1 LGVKLNDE
9 LVARACAGDDAAAAD
24 LICSVWPD
32 AYRIAWSTVRNRAA
46 AEDAAQEACA
56 RAWRGLKSLRRP
68 ERFAVWF
75 YRIVVNEAR
84 RAARA
89 ASCEASADA
98 VPAADDA
105 SRDDRIAVRAAVDA
119 LEPRLRLPIVLRYYY
134 GLRGPEIA
142 QVLGAPPVTVR
153 WWMMLAHRRLRAL
166 LEDPASPSQSTA
178 ATDGR
183 YTDESIAAG

>member
-1 LGVKLNDE
+1 MKQNDE
-9 LVARACAGDDAAAAD
+9 LAARASAGDDAAAAD

-32 AYRIAWSTVRNRAA
+32 AYRIAWSVVRNRAA

-84 RAARA
+84 RAQR
-89 ASCEASADA
+89 SIQRDEPIDA
-98 VPAADDA
+98 VAAHDEA

-134 GLRGPEIA
+134 GLRSSEIA
-142 QVLGAPPVTVR
+142 QVLGAPAVTVR
-153 WWMMLAHRRLRAL
+153 WWLMLAHRRLRVAL
-166 LEDPASPSQSTA
+166 DDPASPSQHTA
-178 ATDGR
+178 APDGR
-183 YTDESIAAG
+183 FKDESIAAG

>member
-1 LGVKLNDE
+1 MKQKDG
-9 LVARACAGDDAAAAD
+9 LVARGCAGDDAAAGD
-24 LICSVWPD
+24 LICAVWPD
-32 AYRIAWSTVRNRAA
+32 AYRIAWSIVRNRAA

-84 RAARA
+84 RAQRA
-89 ASCEASADA
+89 MRCETPLEA
-98 VPAADDA
+98 VGAHDDA
-105 SRDDRIAVRAAVDA
+105 SHDDRIAVRGAVSA

-134 GLRGPEIA
+134 GLRSAEIA
-142 QVLGAPPVTVR
+142 QVLGAPAVTVR
-153 WWMMLAHRRLRAL
+153 WWLMLAHRRLRVAL
-166 LEDPASPSQSTA
+166 DDPASPSQHTA
-178 ATDGR
+178 APDGR

>member
-1 LGVKLNDE
+1 VKQSDE
-9 LVARACAGDDAAAAD
+9 LVARACADDEAAVAD

-32 AYRIAWSTVRNRAA
+32 AYRIAWSIVRNRAA

-84 RAARA
+84 RAQRSMRSDAPLEAVA
-89 ASCEASADA
+89 AH
-98 VPAADDA
+98 DDA
-105 SRDDRIAVRAAVDA
+105 SHDDRIAVRAAVDA

-134 GLRGPEIA
+134 GLRSAEIA
-142 QVLGAPPVTVR
+142 QVLGASAVTVR
-153 WWMMLAHRRLRAL
+153 WWLMLAHRRLRSEL
-166 LEDPASPSQSTA
+166 DDLASPSHSTA
-178 ATDGR
+178 ASDRR
-183 YTDESIAAG
+183 YADESIAAG